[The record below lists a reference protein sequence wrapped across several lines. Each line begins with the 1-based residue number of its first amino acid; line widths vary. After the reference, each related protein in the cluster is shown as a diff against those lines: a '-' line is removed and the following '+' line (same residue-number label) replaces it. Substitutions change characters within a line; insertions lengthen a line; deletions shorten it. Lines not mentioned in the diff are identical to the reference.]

1 MNHSTIHIEKVS
13 NGWVIR
19 ADPSNPMY
27 FAQILAVFN
36 NIDDMTQWVKDNYD
50 TDEEKKDGATC

>member
-1 MNHSTIHIEKVS
+1 MNHGAIHIEKVS

-19 ADPSNPMY
+19 GDVGPM
-27 FAQILAVFN
+27 FSHQILAVFN

-50 TDEEKKDGATC
+50 SDEKKKDGATC

>member
-1 MNHSTIHIEKVS
+1 MNHGVIHIEKVS

-19 ADPSNPMY
+19 ADAGPM
-27 FAQILAVFN
+27 FSAQILAVFN

-50 TDEEKKDGATC
+50 SDEKKKDGATC